1 MRNSFTQNSNLPELK
16 SVSQLD
22 IKNLKKIKISR
33 DKYLI
38 KQEKYLVELRLV
50 SEKNKQINAL
60 NSRNQVEFERW
71 VEEVNLKKINP
82 NNERIRQIRSKVKER
97 EVGLLSGLWRETVEV
112 MGIKIAAED
121 AANLRETQV
130 EFQRLSFEL
139 ERYQEKKKNILNKLN
154 GKNVTTEK
162 VPQPLKDTTTL
173 VINGV
178 RMRINF
184 KDEIFND
191 LDIILNQKISQF
203 DQLKETEIERLNQL
217 KARASKREEEVR
229 SQMQKYR
236 GDFSKQIKL
245 LKECPYCGKP
255 LSKSTAHMDHIYPV
269 AKGGQS
275 VRSNLV
281 FVCSNCNQKKGM
293 MTLNNFISRHRY
305 DQGLVYSRLKKLDKD
320 F

>member
-33 DKYLI
+33 DKYLT
-38 KQEKYLVELRLV
+38 KQEKHRIELGLV
-50 SEKNKQINAL
+50 SERNKKINAL
-60 NSRNQVEFERW
+60 NSRNRAEFERWFERW

-121 AANLRETQV
+121 AADLREKLV
-130 EFQRLSFEL
+130 EFQRPSFEL
-139 ERYQEKKKNILNKLN
+139 ERYQEKKRNISNKLN
-154 GKNVTTEK
+154 EKNVATEK
-162 VPQPLKDTTTL
+162 VPQPLKDTTSL
-173 VINGV
+173 MINGV

-184 KDEIFND
+184 KDEIFNN
-191 LDIILNQKISQF
+191 LDTVLNQKISQS

-229 SQMQKYR
+229 SQMQKYL
-236 GDFSKQIKL
+236 IK
-245 LKECPYCGKP
+245 
-255 LSKSTAHMDHIYPV
+255 
-269 AKGGQS
+269 
-275 VRSNLV
+275 
-281 FVCSNCNQKKGM
+281 
-293 MTLNNFISRHRY
+293 
-305 DQGLVYSRLKKLDKD
+305 
-320 F
+320 